1 MKVHSLHRSQKILD
15 YRQQIKWYMQT
26 IEISDKLYKEIL
38 AHRQGKESISRVI
51 ERNFKP
57 KKSQLEKDIDKLD
70 AEIRASKKTKT
81 YTSAQ
86 VKKELGL

>member
-1 MKVHSLHRSQKILD
+1 
-15 YRQQIKWYMQT
+15 MQT

-38 AHRQGKESISRVI
+38 AHKQGQESISKVI

-57 KKSQLEKDIDKLD
+57 EKSQLENDINKLD
-70 AEIRASKKTKT
+70 AEIRASRKSKK

>member
-1 MKVHSLHRSQKILD
+1 
-15 YRQQIKWYMQT
+15 MQT

-38 AHRQGKESISRVI
+38 AHRHGEESISKVI

-57 KKSQLEKDIDKLD
+57 EYSKFKMDIEKLD
-70 AEIRASKKTKT
+70 AEIRISKNSKK

-86 VKKELGL
+86 VMEELGL